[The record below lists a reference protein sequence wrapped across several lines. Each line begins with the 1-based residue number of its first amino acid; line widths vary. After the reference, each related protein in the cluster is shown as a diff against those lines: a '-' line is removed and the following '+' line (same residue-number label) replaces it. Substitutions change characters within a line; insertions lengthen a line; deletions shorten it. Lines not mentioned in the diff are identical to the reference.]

1 MGGEKRKSCWREREK
16 EGAQKGRLGHMGRW
30 VGLIETGRLS
40 VLFVLEVVK

>member
-1 MGGEKRKSCWREREK
+1 MGRKKKKLLEREK